1 MGIAQRVQLALSIL
15 LHAVYIS
22 SPTLGTYQVSLGAG
36 IGMMH
41 ASSVMDTSFYIR
53 VERRLFRSPAMR
65 GIVFYRR
72 FADDVVVVA
81 RGPAEARCFKE
92 TFISLTQ
99 G

>member
-1 MGIAQRVQLALSIL
+1 
-15 LHAVYIS
+15 
-22 SPTLGTYQVSLGAG
+22 
-36 IGMMH
+36 MMH

-65 GIVFYRR
+65 GIVFYHRL
-72 FADDVVVVA
+72 ADDVVVVA